1 MPINI
6 HYKRVD
12 KKVDI
17 NLAKS
22 NLLTS
27 AFLKSAPAGKHID
40 GAGLWFIK
48 RADGGAQWML
58 RVSLGGKRREMG
70 LGGFP
75 DVSLKEA
82 RELATDYRKM
92 ARQGID
98 PIKTRSQQRREA
110 LRPRSNLADIAE
122 AAFAAK
128 KAELKNDGI
137 NARWFSPLH
146 LHVLPKLGNLSV
158 EDITQQDIAQ
168 TLKPIWETKAETA
181 KKAINRLNIVFTY
194 AAAAGLDVDLNAIA
208 KAKALLGKQRKQTQN
223 TPALNWS
230 EVPAFYETLAE
241 PTTVHL
247 ALKLLI
253 LTGVRSYAVR
263 YANVD
268 QFDGKTWVIPPENMK
283 GQLHQVS
290 EFRVPLSTEAQEVIA
305 IAKQFERNGYL
316 FAGVRRGVIS
326 DASMSRL
333 MERRGMTERPHGFRS
348 SLRTWLA
355 ECTNA
360 SEEVAETV
368 LAHKVGSKVVR
379 AYRRTDHFEERA
391 ILMERWAQHVCG
403 VEAANVID
411 FANG

>member
-1 MPINI
+1 MSVNI

-12 KKVDI
+12 RRVDI
-17 NLAKS
+17 ILTRS

-27 AFLKSAPAGKHID
+27 AFLKSAPTGKHVD

-48 RADGGAQWML
+48 RPDGGAQWML

-82 RELATDYRKM
+82 RELAADYRKL
-92 ARQGID
+92 AEQGID
-98 PIKTRSQQRREA
+98 PIKARMRQRREA
-110 LRPRSNLADIAE
+110 LCPKSNLITIAE
-122 AAFAAK
+122 AAYEAK

-137 NARWFSPLH
+137 NARWFSPLK
-146 LHVLPKLGNLSV
+146 LHVLPKLGSSSV
-158 EDITQQDIAQ
+158 EDITQQDIVQ

-223 TPALNWS
+223 TPTVSWS
-230 EVPAFYETLAE
+230 KVPAFYQTLAE

-263 YANVD
+263 YAHID

-290 EFRVPLSTEAQEVIA
+290 EFRVPLSTEAREVIA
-305 IAKQFERNGYL
+305 VAKQFERNGYI

-326 DASMSRL
+326 DASMPRL
-333 MERRGMTERPHGFRS
+333 MERRGMSERPHGFRS

-360 SEEVAETV
+360 TEEVAETV

-391 ILMERWAQHVCG
+391 ILMERWAQHVTG
-403 VEAANVID
+403 VGNV
-411 FANG
+411 FELTK

>member
-1 MPINI
+1 MLANI

-12 KKVDI
+12 RKVDKI
-17 NLAKS
+17 LAKS

-27 AFLKSAPAGKHID
+27 AFLKSAPTGKHID

-48 RADGGAQWML
+48 RPDGGAQWML
-58 RVSLGGKRREMG
+58 RISLEGKRREMG

-92 ARQGID
+92 ARQGVD
-98 PIKTRSQQRREA
+98 PINMRSQQRREA
-110 LRPRSNLADIAE
+110 LRPKSNLAEIAK
-122 AAFAAK
+122 ATFAAK
-128 KAELKNDGI
+128 KAGLKNDGI
-137 NARWFSPLH
+137 NARWFSPLQ
-146 LHVLPKLGNLSV
+146 LHILPKLGNLSV

-223 TPALNWS
+223 TPALRWS
-230 EVPAFYETLAE
+230 EVPSFYETLKE

-263 YANVD
+263 YAHVD
-268 QFDGKTWVIPPENMK
+268 QFDGRTWVIPAHNMK

-290 EFRVPLSTEAQEVIA
+290 EFRVPLSSEAQEVIA
-305 IAKQFERNGYL
+305 KDKQFVRDGYL

-355 ECTNA
+355 DCTKA

-391 ILMERWAQHVCG
+391 SLMERWAQHVCG

>member
-1 MPINI
+1 M
-6 HYKRVD
+6 
-12 KKVDI
+12 DI
-17 NLAKS
+17 ILAKS
-22 NLLTS
+22 NLLNS
-27 AFLKSAPAGKHID
+27 AFLKSAPTGKHID

-48 RADGGAQWML
+48 RPDGGAQWML

-82 RELATDYRKM
+82 RELAADYRKL
-92 ARQGID
+92 ARQGVD
-98 PIKTRSQQRREA
+98 PIKMRSKQRREA
-110 LRPRSNLADIAE
+110 LRPKSNLAVIAE
-122 AAFAAK
+122 AAYEAK
-128 KAELKNDGI
+128 KAELKNDGV
-137 NARWFSPLH
+137 NARWFSPLR

-208 KAKALLGKQRKQTQN
+208 KAKALLGKQRRQVQN

-230 EVPAFYETLAE
+230 AVPAFYETLTE
-241 PTTVHL
+241 PTKVHL

-263 YANVD
+263 YAHVD

-290 EFRVPLSTEAQEVIA
+290 EFRVPLSSEAHEVIA

-316 FAGVRRGVIS
+316 FTGVRQGVIS

-333 MERRGMTERPHGFRS
+333 MARRGMTERPHGFRS

-355 ECTNA
+355 ECTNTT
-360 SEEVAETV
+360 EQVAETV
-368 LAHKVGSKVVR
+368 LAHKVGSKVIR

-391 ILMERWAQHVCG
+391 ILMERWAKYVCG
-403 VEAANVID
+403 AKAENVIS

>member
-1 MPINI
+1 M
-6 HYKRVD
+6 
-12 KKVDI
+12 DI
-17 NLAKS
+17 ILAKS

-27 AFLKSAPAGKHID
+27 AFLKSAPIGKHID

-48 RADGGAQWML
+48 RPDGGAQWML
-58 RVSLGGKRREMG
+58 RISLGGKRREMG

-75 DVSLKEA
+75 DISLKEA
-82 RELATDYRKM
+82 RELAADFRKM
-92 ARQGID
+92 AKQGID
-98 PIKTRSQQRREA
+98 PIKTRTKQRREA
-110 LRPRSNLADIAE
+110 LRPKSNLADIAE
-122 AAFAAK
+122 AAYEAK

-137 NARWFSPLH
+137 NARWFSPLQ
-146 LHVLPKLGNLSV
+146 LHILPKLGNLSV

-223 TPALNWS
+223 TPAVSWS
-230 EVPAFYETLAE
+230 AVPAFYETLAE

-263 YANVD
+263 SAHVD
-268 QFDGKTWVIPPENMK
+268 QFDKKTWIIPAENMK

-290 EFRVPLSTEAQEVIA
+290 EFRVPLSTEAQKVIA
-305 IAKQFERNGYL
+305 KAKQFVRDGYL

-360 SEEVAETV
+360 TEEVAETV

-403 VEAANVID
+403 AEAANVID
-411 FANG
+411 IANG